1 MAYPRRPRNSR
12 VLCTIR
18 RSSSSPTFPMPRSR
32 RPAGE
37 LLGAGQDPL
46 PGAPLFPRPSAT
58 SSSSGRAR
66 SRVSAQVRVAR
77 LANHALRV
85 LRALFTGDLTSV
97 AADSEVP
104 WGSNKVWDGAREIER
119 QVSLRVHGCCQHAF
133 DSGVYAE
140 EGESAFGRLTSTGPY
155 PGPSASSQ
163 DGVCRCG
170 GQSRRFRKAWRP
182 FRRQGLCPLAWWICR
197 LASHRTSRTCQDGS

>member
-1 MAYPRRPRNSR
+1 
-12 VLCTIR
+12 
-18 RSSSSPTFPMPRSR
+18 MPRSR

-163 DGVCRCG
+163 DGVPVRG
-170 GQSRRFRKAWRP
+170 AVTALSKGV
-182 FRRQGLCPLAWWICR
+182 
-197 LASHRTSRTCQDGS
+197 ASLPPSGTVPTRVVDLSARVSAYFADLPGRVLKPADEINVAEQCAIRTYSDPCLR